1 MPLTAPNLDTRRFK
15 DLVEEARA
23 RIPRYTPE
31 WTNFNDSDPGMTLVK
46 LHAWLT
52 ETLLFQLNQLP
63 ELTYIKFLEL
73 LNVQP
78 RPAVAAQAEL
88 TFTLKKLSDPGDPL
102 VVLIPRN
109 TQVAVNDPDLEA
121 PLIFE
126 TDRTLRALNGALAAV
141 IVPKTGGKR

>member
-78 RPAVAAQAEL
+78 RPAVAAQTA
-88 TFTLKKLSDPGDPL
+88 G
-102 VVLIPRN
+102 V
-109 TQVAVNDPDLEA
+109 
-121 PLIFE
+121 
-126 TDRTLRALNGALAAV
+126 RA
-141 IVPKTGGKR
+141 